1 MTGFIAFLFVV
12 FLILSGKYIVI
23 GLFMLIFRILLT
35 IYSIIAEIL
44 AAIFIPSK
52 PFWLYLERGEA
63 PDLQTELNQ
72 LNIK

>member
-12 FLILSGKYIVI
+12 FLMLSGKYIVI
-23 GLFMLIFRILLT
+23 GLFIFIFRILLT

-52 PFWLYLERGEA
+52 PF
-63 PDLQTELNQ
+63 
-72 LNIK
+72 

>member
-12 FLILSGKYIVI
+12 FLMLSGQYIVI

-52 PFWLYLERGEA
+52 PF
-63 PDLQTELNQ
+63 
-72 LNIK
+72 

>member
-23 GLFMLIFRILLT
+23 YTFMLIFRILLT

-52 PFWLYLERGEA
+52 PF
-63 PDLQTELNQ
+63 
-72 LNIK
+72 

>member
-1 MTGFIAFLFVV
+1 MTGFIAFLLVV
-12 FLILSGKYIVI
+12 FLILTGKYIVI

-52 PFWLYLERGEA
+52 PF
-63 PDLQTELNQ
+63 
-72 LNIK
+72 

>member
-12 FLILSGKYIVI
+12 FL
-23 GLFMLIFRILLT
+23 MLIFRILLT

-52 PFWLYLERGEA
+52 PF
-63 PDLQTELNQ
+63 
-72 LNIK
+72 

>member
-12 FLILSGKYIVI
+12 FLMLSGKYNVI

-52 PFWLYLERGEA
+52 PF
-63 PDLQTELNQ
+63 
-72 LNIK
+72 

>member
-12 FLILSGKYIVI
+12 FLMLSGKYIVI

-44 AAIFIPSK
+44 AEIFIPSK
-52 PFWLYLERGEA
+52 PF
-63 PDLQTELNQ
+63 
-72 LNIK
+72 

>member
-12 FLILSGKYIVI
+12 FLMLSGKYIVI

-52 PFWLYLERGEA
+52 PFSLYLERGEA
-63 PDLQTELNQ
+63 PDLQTESNQ
-72 LNIK
+72 LKIK

>member
-1 MTGFIAFLFVV
+1 MAGFVAFLFVV

-52 PFWLYLERGEA
+52 PF
-63 PDLQTELNQ
+63 
-72 LNIK
+72 

>member
-1 MTGFIAFLFVV
+1 MMGFIAFLFVV

-52 PFWLYLERGEA
+52 PF
-63 PDLQTELNQ
+63 
-72 LNIK
+72 

>member
-12 FLILSGKYIVI
+12 FLILSGKYIVN

-52 PFWLYLERGEA
+52 PF
-63 PDLQTELNQ
+63 
-72 LNIK
+72 

>member
-12 FLILSGKYIVI
+12 FLMLSGKYIVI
-23 GLFMLIFRILLT
+23 GLFMLIFHILLT

-52 PFWLYLERGEA
+52 PF
-63 PDLQTELNQ
+63 
-72 LNIK
+72 

>member
-12 FLILSGKYIVI
+12 FQMLSGKYIVI

-52 PFWLYLERGEA
+52 PF
-63 PDLQTELNQ
+63 
-72 LNIK
+72 

>member
-1 MTGFIAFLFVV
+1 MMGFIAFLFVV

-52 PFWLYLERGEA
+52 P
-63 PDLQTELNQ
+63 
-72 LNIK
+72 I

>member
-1 MTGFIAFLFVV
+1 MPRFIAFLFVV
-12 FLILSGKYIVI
+12 FLMLSGKYIVI

-52 PFWLYLERGEA
+52 PF
-63 PDLQTELNQ
+63 
-72 LNIK
+72 

>member
-44 AAIFIPSK
+44 AAIFI
-52 PFWLYLERGEA
+52 LLQTILTLLERGEA
-63 PDLQTELNQ
+63 PDPSKLN
-72 LNIK
+72 

>member
-1 MTGFIAFLFVV
+1 MTDFIAFLYVV
-12 FLILSGKYIVI
+12 YLMLSGKYIVI

-52 PFWLYLERGEA
+52 PF
-63 PDLQTELNQ
+63 
-72 LNIK
+72 

>member
-35 IYSIIAEIL
+35 IYGIIAEIL

-52 PFWLYLERGEA
+52 PF
-63 PDLQTELNQ
+63 
-72 LNIK
+72 

>member
-1 MTGFIAFLFVV
+1 MTGFIEFLFVV

-52 PFWLYLERGEA
+52 PF
-63 PDLQTELNQ
+63 
-72 LNIK
+72 